1 MEQLFSATLAVFDH
15 LSGHLVVSFLVV
27 SFFLFFSLQSTD
39 SSHTPLAQQLCYDA
53 DSPDHL
59 RPDHGMSFII
69 KALELMVNYKHL
81 ALWKFRKTKKKSTQK
96 DLPHHILYPHISVRM
111 SGQLPLLS

>member
-81 ALWKFRKTKKKSTQK
+81 GIMEIQK
-96 DLPHHILYPHISVRM
+96 DQKKNQLKRTSLIISFTPT
-111 SGQLPLLS
+111 SQ